1 MHTEKV
7 QPLFFRTAHT
17 FSKEEKSRV
26 LNLAVNFNMG
36 MLLSIE
42 GYLEEV
48 YPITSNYS
56 YLTCYRAQKKDR
68 TKRDSLRPLK
78 VLQKKE

>member
-1 MHTEKV
+1 
-7 QPLFFRTAHT
+7 
-17 FSKEEKSRV
+17 
-26 LNLAVNFNMG
+26 

-56 YLTCYRAQKKDR
+56 YLPCYGAQKMNR
-68 TKRDSLRPLK
+68 TKRDNLRPLK
-78 VLQKKE
+78 VLQKKKERGPAHTILKEYRRRAERT